1 MTIKYTWSINNIK
14 TKKDDKG
21 EDIVAEI
28 YWRKTGKDE
37 KGNEG
42 FFDGLVLAEN
52 IVTNSEEVSKFI
64 PYNKLR
70 EADVLKW
77 VKKAVSGVDEHVD
90 RNIIKQIDEK
100 NNVLVDTPLPWVKS
114 QKTSK

>member
-1 MTIKYTWSINNIK
+1 MTLKYTWSINSIK
-14 TKKDDKG
+14 SKKDDKG

-52 IVTNSEEVSKFI
+52 IVSDSEEPSKFV

-77 VKKAVSGVDEHVD
+77 VKKVVSGYEEHVD
-90 RNIIKQIDEK
+90 RSIAKQIDEK
-100 NNVLVDTPLPWVKS
+100 TNALVDTPLPWVKS